1 MVQSNDA
8 QTLVLILQTV
18 VLAITALLIFW
29 YSYETR
35 RLRKIQQR
43 PFVIVQSL
51 GTSSFNLTN
60 IGNSSALNV
69 RVAGISISA
78 EDALHGET
86 GAADRLRSARFIPH
100 LKAGDPTEIM
110 AQRFRREVT
119 STQSSHAFGEAN
131 FADSSLVMLRVDFED
146 VEMQSYFVEQMVQ
159 FNALK
164 IMRSKK
170 HRLFSR
176 GTFLRIQTSAHGQIE
191 DAKLT
196 RKGLNRIIKP
206 VRP

>member
-18 VLAITALLIFW
+18 VLAITAFLIFW

-78 EDALHGET
+78 EDALRGE
-86 GAADRLRSARFIPH
+86 I
-100 LKAGDPTEIM
+100 
-110 AQRFRREVT
+110 
-119 STQSSHAFGEAN
+119 
-131 FADSSLVMLRVDFED
+131 
-146 VEMQSYFVEQMVQ
+146 
-159 FNALK
+159 
-164 IMRSKK
+164 
-170 HRLFSR
+170 
-176 GTFLRIQTSAHGQIE
+176 
-191 DAKLT
+191 
-196 RKGLNRIIKP
+196 
-206 VRP
+206 